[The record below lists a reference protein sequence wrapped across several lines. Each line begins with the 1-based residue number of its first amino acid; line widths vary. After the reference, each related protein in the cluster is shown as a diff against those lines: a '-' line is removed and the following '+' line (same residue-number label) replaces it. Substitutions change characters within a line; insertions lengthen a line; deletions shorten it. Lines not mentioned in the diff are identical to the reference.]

1 MRLAMPLWDLVSQSL
16 AVFRQLWGG
25 WAHFPFA
32 CRVARAYTCP
42 KPPMSFKVLF
52 RSLVFLAILFVVL
65 YAGINNTQSIEF
77 SFPLV
82 FQKNIREPAALVYFA
97 LFAIGVLG
105 GTMLTAGGGGRR
117 SGGSKDK

>member
-1 MRLAMPLWDLVSQSL
+1 
-16 AVFRQLWGG
+16 
-25 WAHFPFA
+25 
-32 CRVARAYTCP
+32 
-42 KPPMSFKVLF
+42 MSFKVLF

-117 SGGSKDK
+117 GGGSKDK